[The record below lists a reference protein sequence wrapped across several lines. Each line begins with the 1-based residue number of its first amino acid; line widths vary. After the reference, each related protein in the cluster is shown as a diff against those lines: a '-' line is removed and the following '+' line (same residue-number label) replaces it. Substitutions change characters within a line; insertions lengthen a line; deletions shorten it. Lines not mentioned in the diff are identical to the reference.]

1 MKNLTIGEFLAFI
14 FIVLPLSLILS
25 GWTLS
30 TLWSWFVVTTF
41 HMQPLTIAQAAGLG
55 LVVMYVTHQADYDKE
70 RKFSAVLAQALSR
83 PAVFL
88 VLGFAVH
95 WYI

>member
-1 MKNLTIGEFLAFI
+1 MKNLTIGECLAFI

-30 TLWSWFVVTTF
+30 TLWGWFVVTTF

-55 LVVMYVTHQADYDKE
+55 LVAMYITHQADDKE
-70 RKFSAVLAQALSR
+70 REFSAVLAQALRR
-83 PAVFL
+83 PAIFL
-88 VLGFAVH
+88 ILGFVVH

>member
-30 TLWSWFVVTTF
+30 TLWGWFVVTTF

-55 LVVMYVTHQADYDKE
+55 LVAMYVTHQADYTE
-70 RKFSAVLAQALSR
+70 RGFSAVLAQALGR
-83 PAVFL
+83 PAIFL
-88 VLGFAVH
+88 ILGFVVH